1 MGARGV
7 EQLAQP
13 GTPRAVGR
21 PRSPAHARFLVIGA
35 GGLGCPALLGLV
47 EGGARC
53 LSVVDDDQ
61 VDLSNLP
68 RQVLYGTGDL
78 GLAKVDAAGYAL
90 RARCPER
97 EPLELRT
104 IRQRLPADD
113 DEALDALLARERPEV
128 VLECSDS
135 PRLKFALH
143 DACVR
148 GGVKLVVG
156 GVVRWGGQAMA
167 VDPTLTDRACYRCL
181 FEAPPPPELS
191 PACASVGV
199 FGPAAGALGHV
210 MAQLALAL
218 LDPARSPAGQFTH
231 FDLQNFQVRQLR
243 PKPRRDCISC
253 GRNIEFGAT

>member
-1 MGARGV
+1 MGARSA
-7 EQLAQP
+7 EQLGQSM
-13 GTPRAVGR
+13 TR

-47 EGGARC
+47 EGGARS

-68 RQVLYGTGDL
+68 RQVLYSTGDL
-78 GLAKVDAAGYAL
+78 GLAKVDAATYAL

-97 EPLELRT
+97 ERLELRT
-104 IRQRLPADD
+104 LRRRLVA
-113 DEALDALLARERPEV
+113 EHGEELDALLARERPDV

-135 PRLKFALH
+135 PRLKFALN

-148 GGVKLVVG
+148 GGVPLVVG
-156 GVVRWGGQAMA
+156 GVVRWSGQAMA
-167 VDPTLTDRACYRCL
+167 VDPRLEDRACYRCL

-218 LDPARSPAGQFTH
+218 LEPARSPAGQFTH
-231 FDLQNFQVRQLR
+231 FDLKNFQVRQLS

-253 GRNIEFGAT
+253 GRNTEFGAT